1 MESSD
6 EPAATASPT
15 EAAPAIAVAG
25 ASPPTL
31 PPTDDALP
39 ASDLYVLADSPHYPP
54 PLKAWGQS
62 SASN

>member
-39 ASDLYVLADSPHYPP
+39 ASSAPP
-54 PLKAWGQS
+54 AEGVE
-62 SASN
+62 